1 MPDSVTAKDAHVLGS
16 PIAPSPTADSES
28 DPPHIH
34 RVIDNSIP
42 AALTIESGETV
53 VFDCPGLPLPENAT
67 VEDVVARID
76 PDRPH
81 TIVGP
86 VEVNDAAP
94 GDTLAVEIIDVE
106 LIANHG
112 HTLIIPG
119 EGLLGQEFEA
129 PYIHNFTWTDG
140 AASTELRPGVR
151 VPLNPFCG
159 IMGVMPEA
167 AGEHSTLPPRAI
179 GGNLD
184 IRHLVPGSILY
195 LPVEAPGALFFAGDG
210 HGAQGDGEVSIT
222 GLETSVRATLRFS
235 VDRERTVKGPEF
247 HTFAPLNVDAG
258 KHGYYAT
265 SAVGPDLYECSQNA
279 IRQMID
285 RLVAQHDLPRE
296 QALILCSLVADL
308 KINEIVDRPNWLVS
322 AYLPMNIF
330 ATAQI

>member
-1 MPDSVTAKDAHVLGS
+1 MAEAVRVKDAHVLGN
-16 PIAPSPTADSES
+16 PTAPSPTADSEP

-53 VFDCPGLPLPENAT
+53 VFDCPGLPLPGNAT

-86 VEVNDAAP
+86 VAVEDAAP
-94 GDTLAVEIIDVE
+94 GDALAIEIIDIE
-106 LIANHG
+106 LTASHG
-112 HTLIIPG
+112 HTLLIPG
-119 EGLLGQEFEA
+119 EGLLGQDFDA

-140 AASTELRPGVR
+140 AGSTELRPGVR

-159 IMGVMPEA
+159 ILGVMPAA

-179 GGNLD
+179 GGNID
-184 IRHLVPGSILY
+184 IRHLVPGTTLY

-210 HGAQGDGEVSIT
+210 HAAQGDGEVCIT
-222 GLETSVRATLRFS
+222 GLETSVRATLRLS
-235 VDRERTVKGPEF
+235 VDKERTVKGPEF
-247 HTFAPLNVDAG
+247 HTVAPLNLDAG
-258 KHGYYAT
+258 THGYYAT

-279 IRQMID
+279 IRHMLD
-285 RLVAQHDLPRE
+285 RLVAEHDLPWE

-322 AYLPMNIF
+322 AYVPMSIF
-330 ATAQI
+330 ADAA